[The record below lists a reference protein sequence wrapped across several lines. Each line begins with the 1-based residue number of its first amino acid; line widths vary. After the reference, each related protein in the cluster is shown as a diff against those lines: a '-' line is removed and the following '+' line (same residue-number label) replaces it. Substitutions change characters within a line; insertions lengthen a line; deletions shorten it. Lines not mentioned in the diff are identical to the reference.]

1 MKKFLVIS
9 FNFEPN
15 SNPRAIRWNAIIDYV
30 KKKNVSVEFIT
41 YKKNKKKYSKN
52 INFYEHKNKY
62 FDSLAKK
69 RSKQVISSFKYSILK
84 KFKTLLIKILEI
96 FYKIIGKQII
106 WPDYAFF
113 SIYPFY
119 KTAVEL
125 IIKKNIKNII
135 TVSHPFSSHVVG
147 LLLKIRFPYLIWDT
161 DSGDPFYPMKEP
173 KPNNTILYKFLNFY
187 VEKNILQRCR
197 KFYVN
202 NLETKKIYSE
212 YFKFNKKKITVL
224 EPLSLFQKK
233 NLPKTKKSKYFFR
246 LYYAGSFYP
255 KIRSPKPFLEIINKL
270 LKKFPRRKKNIRIY
284 IFTDSSIFDQELK
297 KYPDLKSIFIIQK
310 PIEYLKLMRF
320 IKNDMISLNF
330 GNKTNLQ
337 IPSKLYESIGM
348 GLKIANFHYNIDKM
362 SVKILKNYPN
372 HININLDNKIDLKNL
387 NNFIL
392 EKQSIISK
400 NFFKKNFKKNTI
412 EHISNKYFGK
422 L

>member
-1 MKKFLVIS
+1 MKNFLVIS

-15 SNPRAIRWNAIIDYV
+15 TNPRAIRWNAILDYI
-30 KKKNVSVEFIT
+30 KKKNISVEFIT
-41 YKKNKKKYSKN
+41 HKKNKKKYPKN
-52 INFYEHKNKY
+52 INFYEHKNKL
-62 FDSLAKK
+62 FDLFTQK
-69 RSKQVISSFKYSILK
+69 RSKQIMSNSKHSIFKNLK
-84 KFKTLLIKILEI
+84 IKLLKLLEI
-96 FYKIIGKQII
+96 FYKIIGKHII

-119 KTAVEL
+119 KTAIRL
-125 IIKKNIKNII
+125 ITKKNIKNII

-173 KPNNTILYKFLNFY
+173 KPNNTTLYKFFNFY

-202 NLETKKIYSE
+202 NLDTKKKYSE
-212 YFKFNKKKITVL
+212 YFKLYRKKIKVV

-233 NLPKTKKSKYFFR
+233 NLSKTKNYKFLFR
-246 LYYAGSFYP
+246 LYYAGSFYS
-255 KIRSPKPFLEIINKL
+255 KIRSPKPFLQIINQL
-270 LKKFPRRKKNIRIY
+270 IKKFPNRKKDMKIY
-284 IFTDSSIFDQELK
+284 IFTNSLIFNQELK
-297 KYPDLKSIFIIQK
+297 KYPDLKSVFIVQE
-310 PIEYLKLMRF
+310 PIEYLKLMQF

-348 GLKIANFHYNIDKM
+348 GLKIVNFHYNIDKM
-362 SVKILKNYPN
+362 SEKILNNYPN
-372 HININLDNKIDLKNL
+372 HININLDNTIDLKIL

-392 EKQSIISK
+392 KKQSIVSK

-412 EHISNKYFGK
+412 EYISNKYFGK